1 MASSKTSRGRTTQK
15 AIDAEAKTSALV
27 VVEEVRAL
35 EAALESVAQ
44 PERAASVQAYMKSQL
59 HFLGCS
65 QAAIRSAGVAWA
77 KAHPRAS
84 REELRALAE
93 ALAESDVY
101 EHRGVAIAILA
112 RANRTLTGEDLP
124 WLAELCRRFAMW
136 AHVDWIAAEVVSPHM
151 GRSQGSLPI
160 VRTWARDPSFWVRRL
175 AILSQ
180 LRQYRRGRAD
190 VALLEEIAV
199 PMLGEKEFFIRKAL
213 GWALRELAY
222 AEPERVRAF
231 AARHRDRMSGLTF
244 REATKHLGTE

>member
-1 MASSKTSRGRTTQK
+1 MASKKKS
-15 AIDAEAKTSALV
+15 ADAATPLV
-27 VVEEVRAL
+27 VSDEVHAL
-35 EAALESVAQ
+35 EAALAAQAQ
-44 PERAASVQAYMKSQL
+44 PERAPSMQAYMKSEL
-59 HFLGCS
+59 RFLGCS
-65 QAAIRSAGVAWA
+65 QAAIRAVGVAWA

-84 REELRALAE
+84 REELRALVD
-93 ALAESDVY
+93 ALAVSDVY

-112 RANRTLTGEDLP
+112 RANRTLAGEDLP

-151 GRSQGSLPI
+151 GRTASSLAI

-199 PMLGEKEFFIRKAL
+199 PMLGDEEFFIRKAL

-231 AARHRDRMSGLTF
+231 VARHRDRMSGLTR
-244 REATKHLGTE
+244 REATKHLGEA